1 MEKVLIE
8 ANKREIVGKKVKYL
22 RKEGKLPAVIYGSEI
37 DTTPITLDS
46 KEATNTLN
54 RVTGSTI
61 LTINLAGKELA
72 ALVREIQRDYIRNEI
87 LHIDFQAVSLKEK
100 LRTNVFITLVGVAPA
115 LEEFSA
121 IVVSGIDQVEVECL
135 PQDLP
140 ETIEVDVSSLANI
153 GDAIYL
159 KEITPPD
166 NVDILTDPEELLAVI
181 SEIKEE
187 VIEEPEEELVLG
199 AEGLE
204 EPQVIEEGKED
215 DEEEGSSYM

>member
-37 DTTPITLDS
+37 DTTSITLDS

-61 LTINLAGKELA
+61 LTINLDGKELA

-100 LRTNVFITLVGVAPA
+100 LRTNVSITLVGVAPV
-115 LEEFSA
+115 LEEFNT

-140 ETIEVDVSSLANI
+140 ETIEVDVSSLAVI
-153 GDAIYL
+153 GAAIYL
-159 KEITPPD
+159 KEITPPA
-166 NVDILTDPEELLAVI
+166 NVEILTDPEELLAVI
-181 SEIKEE
+181 SEVKEE
-187 VIEEPEEELVLG
+187 VIEEPEEELLLETDVLG
-199 AEGLE
+199 
-204 EPQVIEEGKED
+204 EPEVIEQGKED
-215 DEEEGSSYM
+215 D